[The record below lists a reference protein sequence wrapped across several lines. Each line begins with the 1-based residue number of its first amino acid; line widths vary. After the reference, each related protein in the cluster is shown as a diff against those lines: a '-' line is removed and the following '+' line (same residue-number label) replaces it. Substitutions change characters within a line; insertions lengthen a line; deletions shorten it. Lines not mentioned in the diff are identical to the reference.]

1 MYESLKTIH
10 VAAALLTISGFVLR
24 GLWMLSDS
32 PRLGHR
38 LTRVLPHVIDTL
50 FLVSGIGLIVV
61 LRLPLTAQPW
71 LLMKLAAVVTYIL
84 LGTIALKRGRTR
96 RIRIA
101 AFIVALATFAYIV
114 GIALYKSPA
123 SWLALT

>member
-123 SWLALT
+123 SWLALA